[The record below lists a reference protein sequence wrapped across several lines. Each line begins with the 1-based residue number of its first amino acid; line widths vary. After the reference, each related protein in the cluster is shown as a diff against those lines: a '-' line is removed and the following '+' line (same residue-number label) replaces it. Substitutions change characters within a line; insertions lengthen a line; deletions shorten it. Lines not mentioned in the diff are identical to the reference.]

1 MRPLL
6 AASVGGLIGIG
17 AFVAWLGLAGRPV
30 LGTRAR
36 ALYSTTARV
45 DLLLARSAAALLGF
59 ILTLSLTGWPV
70 AAVAVGVLAWSVPA
84 ALRAAGRHRR
94 ELAVVEAIAGWTEQL
109 RDTIAGAAG
118 LEQAI
123 VATAPLAP
131 APLAG
136 AVGALASR
144 VGYEPLPTA
153 LRRLAD
159 DVDHPLADFVVAALV
174 VASEHQARDLV
185 GLLGELA
192 TAARDD
198 ASMRTRVW
206 VGRARTRSAVR
217 IIAVVVV
224 VFVLGLMVLDRE
236 YLAPYDEPAGQVV
249 LAGVLA
255 TFAAAFVLFER
266 VGRVAVPER
275 FVVGRPELRAQVST
289 GVDR

>member
-1 MRPLL
+1 MRPLF

-17 AFVAWLGLAGRPV
+17 VFVAWLGLAGRPV

-36 ALYSTTARV
+36 ALYSTAARV
-45 DLLLARSAAALLGF
+45 DLLLARSTAALLGF

-275 FVVGRPELRAQVST
+275 FVVGRPELRAQAST

>member
-1 MRPLL
+1 MRPLF

-17 AFVAWLGLAGRPV
+17 VFVAWLGLAGRPV

-36 ALYSTTARV
+36 ALYSTAARV

-109 RDTIAGAAG
+109 RDTSAGAAG

-136 AVGALASR
+136 AVGSLASR

>member
-1 MRPLL
+1 MTLLL
-6 AASVGGLIGIG
+6 ATAAGALVGVGLLLIGFGLFARRVLDRRSGAPAGIG
-17 AFVAWLGLAGRPV
+17 R
-30 LGTRAR
+30 
-36 ALYSTTARV
+36 RV
-45 DLLLARSAAALLGF
+45 DRLLARSVAAGLATVLVLG
-59 ILTLSLTGWPV
+59 LTQWPV
-70 AAVAVGVLAWSVPA
+70 AALAAGGTAWGIPS
-84 ALRAAGRHRR
+84 ALQAAGRHRR
-94 ELAVVEAIAGWTEQL
+94 EMAMVEAIAGWTEQL

-131 APLAG
+131 NPIAPAVSSLA
-136 AVGALASR
+136 ARL
-144 VGYEPLPTA
+144 GYEPLGSS
-153 LRRLAD
+153 LRRFAAE
-159 DVDHPLADFVVAALV
+159 VDHPLADFVVAALV

-224 VFVLGLMVLDRE
+224 GFVLGLVVLNRE
-236 YLAPYDEPAGQVV
+236 YLEPYDDPVGQLV

-255 TFAAAFVLFER
+255 TFAVAFVLLDR
-266 VGRVAVPER
+266 LGRLAGPER
-275 FVVGRPELRAQVST
+275 FVASRSSSPGGTP
-289 GVDR
+289 

>member
-136 AVGALASR
+136 AVGSLASR

>member
-1 MRPLL
+1 M
-6 AASVGGLIGIG
+6 
-17 AFVAWLGLAGRPV
+17 
-30 LGTRAR
+30 
-36 ALYSTTARV
+36 
-45 DLLLARSAAALLGF
+45 
-59 ILTLSLTGWPV
+59 
-70 AAVAVGVLAWSVPA
+70 
-84 ALRAAGRHRR
+84 
-94 ELAVVEAIAGWTEQL
+94 
-109 RDTIAGAAG
+109 
-118 LEQAI
+118 
-123 VATAPLAP
+123 
-131 APLAG
+131 
-136 AVGALASR
+136 
-144 VGYEPLPTA
+144 
-153 LRRLAD
+153 
-159 DVDHPLADFVVAALV
+159 AALV

>member
-1 MRPLL
+1 MRPLF

-17 AFVAWLGLAGRPV
+17 VFVAWLGLAGRPV

-36 ALYSTTARV
+36 ALYSTAARV
-45 DLLLARSAAALLGF
+45 DLLLARSTAVLLGF

-136 AVGALASR
+136 AVGSLASR

>member
-1 MRPLL
+1 MRPLF

-17 AFVAWLGLAGRPV
+17 VFVAWLGLAGRPV

-36 ALYSTTARV
+36 ALYSTAARV
-45 DLLLARSAAALLGF
+45 DLLLARSTAVLLGF

>member
-1 MRPLL
+1 MRPLF

-17 AFVAWLGLAGRPV
+17 VLVAWLGLAGRPV

-36 ALYSTTARV
+36 ALYSTAARV
-45 DLLLARSAAALLGF
+45 DLLLARSTAVLLGF

>member
-84 ALRAAGRHRR
+84 ARRAAGRHRR

-136 AVGALASR
+136 AVGSLASR